1 MPEYTITFARS
12 ARQELERLSAQ
23 VVGRIFPRIEALAQ
37 NPRPRGCRKIRGF
50 ENLWRIRVGDY
61 RVVYH
66 VFDDKQ
72 VVDIVAVRT
81 RSRAYR
87 LR

>member
-12 ARQELERLSAQ
+12 AGKELERLSAS

-37 NPRPRGCRKIRGF
+37 NPRPPGCRKIQGY

-61 RVVYH
+61 RVIYQ
-66 VFDDKQ
+66 VFDDEM
-72 VVDIVAVRT
+72 VVDIVAVRH
-81 RSRAYR
+81 RDRAYR
-87 LR
+87 LG

>member
-1 MPEYTITFARS
+1 MPEYTITLARS
-12 ARQELERLSAQ
+12 ARQELERLSAR